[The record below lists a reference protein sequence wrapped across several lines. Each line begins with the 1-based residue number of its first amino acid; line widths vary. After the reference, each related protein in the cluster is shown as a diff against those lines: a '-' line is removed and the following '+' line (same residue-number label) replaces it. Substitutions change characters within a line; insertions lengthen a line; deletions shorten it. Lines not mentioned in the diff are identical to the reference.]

1 MNYRNINAAKNID
14 KLVDRADF
22 LRMKQKEDS
31 MFPTEFVELTEL
43 WQDGEYNKVGEIIN
57 NEKWS
62 RARVAEFSAY
72 FGKYLPTQLN
82 LLYKFL

>member
-1 MNYRNINAAKNID
+1 MDSSEETKDDQVDIQDKIVFKLEVIKINMMIK
-14 KLVDRADF
+14 
-22 LRMKQKEDS
+22 
-31 MFPTEFVELTEL
+31 
-43 WQDGEYNKVGEIIN
+43 DGEYNKVGEIIN

-72 FGKYLPTQLN
+72 FGKYLPTQAN

>member
-1 MNYRNINAAKNID
+1 MNKQEEYD

-22 LRMKQKEDS
+22 LRIKQKEDS
-31 MFPTEFVELTEL
+31 MFPTEFVDLTEL
-43 WQDGEYNKVGEIIN
+43 WQDGEYSKVGEIIN
-57 NEKWS
+57 NERWS